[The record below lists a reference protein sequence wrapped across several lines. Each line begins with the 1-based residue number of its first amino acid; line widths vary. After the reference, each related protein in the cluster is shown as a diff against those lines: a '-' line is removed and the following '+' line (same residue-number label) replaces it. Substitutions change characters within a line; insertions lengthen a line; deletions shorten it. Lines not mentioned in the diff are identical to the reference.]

1 MREDIQV
8 GYNQKVYYL
17 NDDNQIV
24 EGKVTSSRNNNKE
37 LEVANNTSRV
47 WKYKTDVVL
56 DKQVLIDF
64 IDDNGFR
71 I

>member
-17 NDDNQIV
+17 NDNNQIV

-37 LEVANNTSRV
+37 LEIANNTSRV

>member
-17 NDDNQIV
+17 NDNNQIV